1 MYCVQRSVFVLT
13 DTAIRESRSLRV
25 YLELFRAL
33 DLSAIPDRMK
43 ELGRKGYSVHAMIR
57 ALIVKHRERI
67 ESIPQLVQY
76 LDGNPILAELC
87 GFTPGV
93 LPGET
98 PFYRLLGRLRHAL
111 LEKTLQALNRTLIEA
126 GAVTLDTFLMD
137 SKPVLA
143 ATADNN
149 IKNPD
154 RNLTD
159 KKKKPARNPRATL
172 GYLAKAPD
180 GRTTFFWGYRTH
192 VITSAEGIPLVEVT
206 LPNDRSDAQVARTL
220 INRLKRVYHFK
231 RGAVFIGDAAYDVNA
246 LYELIVDRLKCRAFI
261 PKNPRAAKTPH
272 ATGAHDR
279 PLCAAGLEMAADGQW
294 ADRRRKTIKRKF
306 ICPLK
311 ASATRARLYPGGCP
325 AGCPKFAGYG
335 CTKYLQ
341 TPFSAR
347 ESVSRDSKHFPQTYA
362 RRIAIEQY
370 FSRLGSLEAYQTS
383 HYRLTAIQNQVTIA
397 HLTQSL
403 VALAAL
409 SLGHRD
415 LIRCYRS
422 LNRVA

>member
-172 GYLAKAPD
+172 GYLAEAPD

-206 LPNDRSDAQVARTL
+206 LPNDRSDA
-220 INRLKRVYHFK
+220 
-231 RGAVFIGDAAYDVNA
+231 
-246 LYELIVDRLKCRAFI
+246 
-261 PKNPRAAKTPH
+261 
-272 ATGAHDR
+272 
-279 PLCAAGLEMAADGQW
+279 
-294 ADRRRKTIKRKF
+294 
-306 ICPLK
+306 
-311 ASATRARLYPGGCP
+311 
-325 AGCPKFAGYG
+325 
-335 CTKYLQ
+335 
-341 TPFSAR
+341 
-347 ESVSRDSKHFPQTYA
+347 
-362 RRIAIEQY
+362 
-370 FSRLGSLEAYQTS
+370 
-383 HYRLTAIQNQVTIA
+383 
-397 HLTQSL
+397 
-403 VALAAL
+403 
-409 SLGHRD
+409 
-415 LIRCYRS
+415 
-422 LNRVA
+422 